1 MDRFDAHTRA
11 VSILDRLA
19 FDGMH
24 TRYESLAD
32 AEANSF
38 RWLIDADIP
47 LDNSTLQYKARETFL
62 TWLREGQGIFHMT
75 GKPGAGKSTLMK
87 FLSENV
93 HGHLQAWSS
102 PKTVLLGKSFIFK
115 PYAQSEGS
123 MPELCRGLLYS
134 LLGEAYELI
143 PIIFPQEWEHNP
155 KPSGHKLNPSQ
166 VQSALTT
173 LRTLD
178 DIYINHRLVIF
189 IDGIDEF
196 MGCQKDLCLL
206 LKEWAQLRPHGV
218 KICVSSRE
226 DLDIH
231 ETLEPS
237 ATLRLQD
244 VTFPDILA
252 VVHDRLTKITNYDT
266 VDTPEWRAYL
276 EWYIAER
283 SEGVFLWAGLVP
295 RRLADKVKDG
305 YKARDL

>member
-1 MDRFDAHTRA
+1 M
-11 VSILDRLA
+11 SILDRLA

-24 TRYESLAD
+24 TRYENLAD

-47 LDNSTLQYKARETFL
+47 LDDSPLQYQAREAFL
-62 TWLREGQGIFHMT
+62 TWLREGQGIFHVT

-87 FLSENV
+87 FLSDNV
-93 HGHLQAWSS
+93 HGRLQAWSI
-102 PKTVLLGKSFIFK
+102 PKTVLLGKYFIFK
-115 PYAQSEGS
+115 PNAKSERATRDF
-123 MPELCRGLLYS
+123 CRGLLHS
-134 LLGEAYELI
+134 LLGQAHELI
-143 PIIFPQEWEHNP
+143 PIIFPQEWENDLRNP
-155 KPSGHKLNPSQ
+155 DQKLNPSQ

-178 DIYINHRLVIF
+178 DIYIDHRLVIF

-196 MGCQKDLCLL
+196 KGCQKDLCLL

-226 DLDIH
+226 DLDIY

-295 RRLADKVKDG
+295 GRLADKVKDG
-305 YKARDL
+305 